1 MPPFFFIGHNYYMKD
16 YSNHIGIIGAGI
28 SGLALGSIL
37 KTNNIPCVIFEKSE
51 NISEY
56 GAGISISSNGMRVL
70 ESLGISENLKAI
82 SGRPTHATFYS
93 NNSEITKIPVDVITT
108 SRKNLYKVLLDK
120 YLSLDGEI
128 HFNYELSNLD
138 LTNKMIYFSNN
149 DKCKVKHIAAC
160 DGIKSICQKYSSLS
174 KHKPEYS
181 GYSVWRAILP
191 SSQDDINFH
200 LGSNFHVVSYP
211 IDNQKISFIAAIKNT
226 KETNESWKEKGSVDE
241 LQIKLPS
248 TLVNRYASL
257 RDSKDIYRWGVY
269 IRPKIETLF
278 DNNITFIGDSAHPI
292 VPFMGQGGCLALE
305 DAYAFG
311 YLLHRFNSDF
321 RKTQNMYHQLRF
333 NRINSIHIQS
343 LNQAKLNHLSNSILI
358 FIRNLLMKYTGVISS
373 RTKNIWSYDITKE
386 VDSNDFKLFQ
396 K

>member
-28 SGLALGSIL
+28 SGLALGSVL

-70 ESLGISENLKAI
+70 ESLGISENIKAN
-82 SGRPTHATFYS
+82 SGNPSQAIFYS

-120 YLSLDGEI
+120 YLSLNGEL
-128 HFNYELSNLD
+128 HFDYELSNLD
-138 LTNKMIYFSNN
+138 LTNKTVYFTINHRCN
-149 DKCKVKHIAAC
+149 VKHISAC
-160 DGIKSICQKYSSLS
+160 HGIKSIYQKYSSTS
-174 KHKPEYS
+174 KHKPQYS

-191 SSQDDINFH
+191 FNQDDINFH
-200 LGSNFHVVSYP
+200 LGSNFHIVSYP
-211 IDNQKISFIAAIKNT
+211 IDSHRISFIAAIKNT
-226 KETNESWKEKGSVDE
+226 KQTNESWKERGSTDE

-248 TLVNRYASL
+248 ALVNRYSL
-257 RDSKDIYRWGVY
+257 PKDSKDIYRWGVY

-311 YLLHRFNSDF
+311 NLLHRHNSDF
-321 RKTQNMYHQLRF
+321 RKTQNIYQQLRID
-333 NRINSIHIQS
+333 RIKSIHIQS
-343 LNQAKLNHLSNSILI
+343 LNQAKLNHLSNPILI
-358 FIRNLLMKYTGVISS
+358 FFRNLLMKYTGVISN
-373 RTKNIWSYDITKE
+373 RTKNIWSYDITKAL
-386 VDSNDFKLFQ
+386 DSNDLK
-396 K
+396 

>member
-16 YSNHIGIIGAGI
+16 YSNYIGIIGAGI
-28 SGLALGSIL
+28 SGLALGSVL

-70 ESLGISENLKAI
+70 KSLGISENIKAI
-82 SGRPTHATFYS
+82 SGSPSQATFYS

-120 YLSLDGEI
+120 YLSLNGEL
-128 HFNYELSNLD
+128 HFDYELSNLD
-138 LTNKMIYFSNN
+138 LINKTVYFTNN
-149 DKCKVKHIAAC
+149 DKCNVKHIAAC
-160 DGIKSICQKYSSLS
+160 DGIKSICQKYSPLS
-174 KHKPEYS
+174 KHKPQYS
-181 GYSVWRAILP
+181 GYSVWRAIIP
-191 SSQDDINFH
+191 SNQDDIKFH
-200 LGSNFHVVSYP
+200 LGSNFHIVSYP
-211 IDNQKISFIAAIKNT
+211 IDSQRISFIATIKNT
-226 KETNESWKEKGSVDE
+226 KQTNESWKERGSTDE

-248 TLVNRYASL
+248 ALVNRYSL
-257 RDSKDIYRWGVY
+257 LKDSKNIYRWGVY

-311 YLLHRFNSDF
+311 NLLHRHNSDF
-321 RKTQNMYHQLRF
+321 RKTQNIYQQLRID
-333 NRINSIHIQS
+333 RIKSIHIQS
-343 LNQAKLNHLSNSILI
+343 LNQAKLNHLSNPILI
-358 FIRNLLMKYTGVISS
+358 FFRNLLMKYTSVISN
-373 RTKNIWSYDITKE
+373 RTKNIWSYDITKAL
-386 VDSNDFKLFQ
+386 DSNDFK
-396 K
+396 